1 MKKIF
6 ITLIAILTLTTPV
19 WAQEVND
26 TVPENGNKQ
35 ESTDKGKTGG
45 MLCYAK
51 RRAYKAFG
59 KC

>member
-45 MLCYAK
+45 MQPYLPTTVK
-51 RRAYKAFG
+51 QN
-59 KC
+59 